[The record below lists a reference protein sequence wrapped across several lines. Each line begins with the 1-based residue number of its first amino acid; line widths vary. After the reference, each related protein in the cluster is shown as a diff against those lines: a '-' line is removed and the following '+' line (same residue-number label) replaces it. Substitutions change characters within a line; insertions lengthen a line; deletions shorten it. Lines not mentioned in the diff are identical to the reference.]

1 MKKIGFILFALV
13 LSTNYMLAQTP
24 GANKNTPRAV
34 FAKEVHDFG
43 KVDESAGTVSTEF
56 SFKNVGKA
64 PLLLQRVQA
73 SCGCTT
79 PEYTNEPILPG
90 KTGTIK
96 VTYST
101 VGRIGVF
108 NKEVT
113 VFTNVP
119 DTIYKVHI
127 KGEVIRKR

>member
-13 LSTNYMLAQTP
+13 LSTNFMLAQAT
-24 GANKNTPRAV
+24 GVNKNAPKAE

-43 KVDESAGTVSTEF
+43 KVEESAGTVTTEF
-56 SFKNVGKA
+56 TFKNTGKA
-64 PLLLQRVQA
+64 PLIIQRVQA

-90 KTGTIK
+90 KTGIIK

-101 VGRIGVF
+101 VGRPGVF
-108 NKEVT
+108 NKDVT
-113 VFTNVP
+113 IFTNVP
-119 DTIYKVHI
+119 DAIYKVHI
-127 KGEVIRKR
+127 KGEVVRKK

>member
-13 LSTNYMLAQTP
+13 LSSFVIAQTEVSKK
-24 GANKNTPRAV
+24 APRAQ
-34 FAKEVHDFG
+34 FTKEIHDFG
-43 KVDESAGTVSTEF
+43 KVEEGARAVSTEF
-56 SFKNVGKA
+56 VFKNTGTA
-64 PLLLQRVQA
+64 PLLIQRVQA

-101 VGRIGVF
+101 VGRPGTF

-113 VFTNVP
+113 IFTNVP
-119 DTIYKVHI
+119 DAIYKVFV
-127 KGEVIRKR
+127 KGEVIRDKR

>member
-13 LSTNYMLAQTP
+13 LSTNFMLAQAT
-24 GANKNTPRAV
+24 GVNKNAPKAEFV
-34 FAKEVHDFG
+34 KETHDFG
-43 KVDESAGTVSTEF
+43 KVEESAGTVTTEF
-56 SFKNVGKA
+56 KFKNTGKA
-64 PLLLQRVQA
+64 PLIIQRVQA

-101 VGRIGVF
+101 VGRPGVF
-108 NKEVT
+108 NKDVT
-113 VFTNVP
+113 IFTNVP
-119 DTIYKVHI
+119 DAIYKVHI
-127 KGEVIRKR
+127 KGEVVRKK

>member
-1 MKKIGFILFALV
+1 MKKIGFILLALV
-13 LSTNYMLAQTP
+13 LSTSFMLAQAT
-24 GANKNTPRAV
+24 GVNKNTPKAE
-34 FAKEVHDFG
+34 FSKEIHDFG
-43 KVDESAGTVSTEF
+43 KVEESAGTVTTEF
-56 SFKNVGKA
+56 TFKNTGNA
-64 PLLLQRVQA
+64 PLIIQRVQA

-101 VGRIGVF
+101 VGRVGVF
-108 NKEVT
+108 NKDVT

-119 DTIYKVHI
+119 DTVYKVKI
-127 KGEVIRKR
+127 KGEVTRKR

>member
-1 MKKIGFILFALV
+1 MKKIGFILLALV
-13 LSTNYMLAQTP
+13 LSTSFMLAQAT
-24 GANKNTPRAV
+24 GVNKNAPKAE
-34 FAKEVHDFG
+34 FSKEIHDFG
-43 KVDESAGTVSTEF
+43 KVEESAGTVTTEF
-56 SFKNVGKA
+56 TFKNTGNA
-64 PLLLQRVQA
+64 PLIIQRVQA

-101 VGRIGVF
+101 VGRVGVF
-108 NKEVT
+108 NKDVT

-119 DTIYKVHI
+119 DTVYKVKI

>member
-13 LSTNYMLAQTP
+13 LSTNFMLAQAT
-24 GANKNTPRAV
+24 GFNKNTPKAE
-34 FAKEVHDFG
+34 FTKEIHDFG
-43 KVDESAGTVSTEF
+43 KIEESAGTVSTEF
-56 SFKNVGKA
+56 TFKNTGKA
-64 PLLLQRVQA
+64 PLIIQRVQA

-101 VGRIGVF
+101 TGRPGVF
-108 NKEVT
+108 NKDVT
-113 VFTNVP
+113 IFTNVP
-119 DTIYKVHI
+119 DTVYKVKI
-127 KGEVIRKR
+127 KGEVIRKK

>member
-13 LSTNYMLAQTP
+13 LSTNFMLAQTAN
-24 GANKNTPRAV
+24 ANKNTPKAE

-43 KVDESAGTVSTEF
+43 KVEESAGTISTEF
-56 SFKNVGKA
+56 TFKNVGNA
-64 PLLLQRVQA
+64 PLIIQRVQA

-79 PEYTNEPILPG
+79 PEYTNEPVLPG

-101 VGRIGVF
+101 TGRPGALD
-108 NKEVT
+108 KDVT
-113 VFTNVP
+113 IFTNVP

-127 KGEVIRKR
+127 KGEVIRNK

>member
-1 MKKIGFILFALV
+1 MKKIGFILLALV
-13 LSTNYMLAQTP
+13 LSTSFIVAQNGKKAP
-24 GANKNTPRAV
+24 KAV
-34 FAKEVHDFG
+34 FTKEVHDFG
-43 KVDESAGTVSTEF
+43 KIEESVGTVTTEF
-56 SFKNVGKA
+56 TFKNEGNA

-79 PEYTNEPILPG
+79 PQYTNEPVLPG

-101 VGRIGVF
+101 VGRVGTF

-119 DTIYKVHI
+119 DTIYKLQI
-127 KGEVIRKR
+127 KGEVLRSKK

>member
-13 LSTNYMLAQTP
+13 LSTNFIFAQAT
-24 GANKNTPRAV
+24 GVNKNAPKAEFV
-34 FAKEVHDFG
+34 KEVHDFG
-43 KVDESAGTVSTEF
+43 KVEESAGTVTTEF
-56 SFKNVGKA
+56 KFKNTGKA
-64 PLLLQRVQA
+64 PLIIQRVQA

-101 VGRIGVF
+101 VGRPGVF
-108 NKEVT
+108 NKDVT
-113 VFTNVP
+113 IFTNVP
-119 DTIYKVHI
+119 DAIYKVHI
-127 KGEVIRKR
+127 KGEVIRKK

>member
-1 MKKIGFILFALV
+1 MKKIGFILFTLV
-13 LSTNYMLAQTP
+13 LSASFILAQTDAGKKAP
-24 GANKNTPRAV
+24 KAE
-34 FAKEVHDFG
+34 FSKEVHDFG
-43 KVDESAGTVSTEF
+43 QIEESVGTIATEF
-56 SFKNVGKA
+56 TLKNTGDA
-64 PLLLQRVQA
+64 PLLIQRIQA

-101 VGRIGVF
+101 VGRPGTF

-113 VFTNVP
+113 IFTNVP
-119 DTIYKVHI
+119 DAIYKI
-127 KGEVIRKR
+127 YIRGEVIRKK

>member
-13 LSTNYMLAQTP
+13 LSTNFMLAQAT
-24 GANKNTPRAV
+24 GVNKNAPKAEFV
-34 FAKEVHDFG
+34 KEVHDFG
-43 KVDESAGTVSTEF
+43 KVEESAGTVTTEF
-56 SFKNVGKA
+56 KFKNTGKA
-64 PLLLQRVQA
+64 PLIIQRVQA

-101 VGRIGVF
+101 VGRPGVF
-108 NKEVT
+108 NKDVT
-113 VFTNVP
+113 IFTNVP
-119 DTIYKVHI
+119 DAIYKVHI
-127 KGEVIRKR
+127 KGEVVRKK